1 MNKPIKALVPE
12 DLQRRAARPSVYL
25 YRAATASLRSFV
37 SDGAT
42 PINVARDLWG
52 DDSVTNLVLRAATAP
67 ARTDTSNWAQQLA
80 TTSVVDFVQSIT
92 SISAAAEVIDRALK
106 INLDG
111 IAQALIPARALSAAN
126 AGQWVAEGAAAP
138 GRSLSFSNA
147 AMLLPRKLV
156 VVCPYTR
163 EMAESSNIEPIV
175 RQTLGEA
182 TGLALD
188 AAMWSSS
195 AGDASRPPGLFA
207 GVTPITASPGGG
219 DNAMHGDIAALFGA
233 LGAANGGKTAIVV
246 AALPQAVRLK
256 MAVGPKWDYDIVVG
270 STLAAGTVAVLEL
283 ASFVSGFGSTAEFSV
298 TKVASLHMESASP
311 TDITGGTPSPAVP
324 VKSLFQVDAI
334 AQRTQLWAAWGM
346 RAAGH
351 VQFITGATW

>member
-1 MNKPIKALVPE
+1 MRPFPLPTDIEAKQPRP
-12 DLQRRAARPSVYL
+12 AAYVV
-25 YRAATASLRSFV
+25 RAATASLRSFL
-37 SDGAT
+37 SGAT
-42 PINVARDLWG
+42 PVSVARSLW
-52 DDSVTNLVLRAATAP
+52 DDDRVTPIVLRAATGP
-67 ARTDTSNWAQQLA
+67 ALTTQSGWAQQLA
-80 TTSVVDFVQSIT
+80 GVAIVDLVQSVT
-92 SISAAAEVIDRALK
+92 SLSAAAEVIDRSLK

-126 AGQWVAEGAAAP
+126 AGQWVAEGAAIP
-138 GRSLSFSNA
+138 VRSLSFSNA
-147 AMLLPRKLV
+147 ATLEPRKLV
-156 VVCPYTR
+156 VICPYTR
-163 EMAESSNIEPIV
+163 EMAESSNIEAIV
-175 RQTLGEA
+175 RQSLGEA

-188 AAMWSSS
+188 AAMWSST

-207 GVTPITASPGGG
+207 GVTPITATPGGG

-233 LGAANGGKTAIVV
+233 LGAANGGKTALVV

-298 TKVASLHMESASP
+298 TKVASLHMESATP

-346 RAAGH
+346 RAANH
-351 VQFITGATW
+351 VQWIQNATW